1 MRKEGFI
8 KGDKVIITKEWK
20 PGNTI
25 IRLDRTGKEAIFVEY
40 TDNQPKGYQYEVK
53 IEGYTCLVWDID
65 KIKTIEEEQIKE
77 VKINIVDKQPSI
89 NLEKFNKDAQIILD
103 TVVKPQIEKYKEI
116 EPQTQLDELN
126 DYLRMLADMDKIGIR
141 RKIILLEGY
150 LHKIKK

>member
-25 IRLDRTGKEAIFVEY
+25 NILDRTGKEAIFVEY
-40 TDNQPKGYQYEVK
+40 INDHSRGYQYEVEF
-53 IEGYTCLVWDID
+53 EGDYFIVWDID
-65 KIKTIEEEQIKE
+65 KL
-77 VKINIVDKQPSI
+77 KINIVDNQPSI
-89 NLEKFNKDAQIILD
+89 NLEKFNKDGQIIFD

-126 DYLRMLADMDKIGIR
+126 DYLRMLADMDKIGIK
-141 RKIILLEGY
+141 RKIVLLEGY